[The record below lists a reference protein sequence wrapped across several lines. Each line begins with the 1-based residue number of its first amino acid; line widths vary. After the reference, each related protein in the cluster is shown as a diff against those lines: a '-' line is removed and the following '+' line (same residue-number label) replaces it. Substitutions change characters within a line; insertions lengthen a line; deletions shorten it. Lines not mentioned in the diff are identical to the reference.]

1 MTDINQKLFLT
12 SNVLEQNIKS
22 YEIILFVDELQNIWY
37 LKCSSALYHENKP
50 ALIKDPY
57 VDTTHLYKIKEEDY
71 DYIVNKY
78 NHKFILVED
87 LHIDNINKIYQN
99 VIGNFN
105 REPSNINI
113 IDVSVN
119 RNDDKINFHTLYT
132 NQTTLDSELNL
143 FKLRNKTDKDYQN
156 KLQYLISLKDD
167 IIKRSIDFKSELEGL
182 LGFIEKY
189 YSEILYDRM
198 IIDDPFTL

>member
-12 SNVLEQNIKS
+12 SNVLEQNIKN

-132 NQTTLDSELNL
+132 NQTTLDSEINL